1 MHGSKSRRHRQRGGG
16 AEGGLSL
23 ASLVLGGAGGG
34 GGGAGS
40 AESSAEA
47 EAEAGV
53 GGERVVARCPFCG
66 PAGLKSRLGGAPTH
80 YPGRPGRKA
89 SALGCSSYSRGP
101 PPLRTWRSHVPVPE
115 LFMLR
120 LPTPR
125 RLPRAADAAR
135 ALRVLLLADEERYRA
150 GLDGAEPRLYGVPSS
165 SPRSNV
171 LTFEEVCEFY
181 VQAESVRRFSPSLS
195 RHYALRGSRELSTTP
210 YRHGYFRSVGHVGVW
225 WGCEWLRD
233 EAHLST
239 HHKQHASTTQIHT
252 CHKSHQPCTCTQGT
266 H

>member
-1 MHGSKSRRHRQRGGG
+1 MFQRLPPHAPEAATLCLQAIANALVHGSKSRRHRQRRGG

-47 EAEAGV
+47 EAEAEV

-89 SALGCSSYSRGP
+89 SALGCSVTPGGGV
-101 PPLRTWRSHVPVPE
+101 PPLRAWRSHVPVPE

-125 RLPRAADAAR
+125 RLARAADAAR

-171 LTFEEVCEFY
+171 LSEF
-181 VQAESVRRFSPSLS
+181 
-195 RHYALRGSRELSTTP
+195 H
-210 YRHGYFRSVGHVGVW
+210 
-225 WGCEWLRD
+225 
-233 EAHLST
+233 
-239 HHKQHASTTQIHT
+239 
-252 CHKSHQPCTCTQGT
+252 
-266 H
+266 